1 VLVVGETST
10 WPLTAPPVEKPT
22 PVQLVALVLLH
33 ARLLEPPRAMVSGVA
48 VSDAVMAGPTVI
60 VKSAESFAPPE
71 PSQSTEYW
79 VVVVGETGTLPAT
92 APPVAK
98 PVPVQVVALEL
109 LQVSTPEPPRGIDEK
124 SAVRN
129 AVTPPPTATEAFAVV
144 LVAPPGPVQMTE

>member
-1 VLVVGETST
+1 
-10 WPLTAPPVEKPT
+10 
-22 PVQLVALVLLH
+22 
-33 ARLLEPPRAMVSGVA
+33 
-48 VSDAVMAGPTVI
+48 MAGPTVI